1 MAGGSKPLSPVT
13 LAMTQTDPG
22 LPPPLPERLKVNLR
36 TFRSRMRR
44 TKLTEHFAIAL
55 AAILVSYLAVAALDR
70 FFDTSAIVRTALFFA
85 SLALAA
91 VVVPRALR
99 RWYFKH
105 SDLRQVA
112 REVSLR
118 DEATGDRLLGVFELS
133 RDVDEFR
140 RSPELVRA
148 AIAQGDRDL
157 GDRDLGG
164 ALPPSHHRRALGMLA
179 IPAALALTFAATL
192 PAVAGNAFQR
202 WAMPF
207 AGIERYTF
215 ARLDGLEKQW
225 VVAIQEDQSVALSLA
240 EETRTRPSAAELRY
254 SGGTLTAPLE
264 NGGYSLALPPLAS
277 DETALLVVGDVRESI
292 ELAPRE
298 RPEIVA
304 ADARVTLPAY
314 LEIEAPLERDVRGG
328 SLRLVDGARVDL
340 VLGMSRVIARA
351 TARCAAIDA
360 AIDAAWEASNDVAVT
375 AEVENDTIR
384 ITQVAPPSID
394 EALGASLGVDWV
406 DEIGLEGHSEFEL
419 NLRTRVDEAPV
430 VALSGAPAESVLLE
444 SVPLTFDVLSTDDF
458 GVRRTGLEWR
468 EVGRFGRVSEEVLG
482 SKVIDAGAPD
492 ADTLQSFA
500 TFRPSDYDLRSGV
513 YELRGW
519 AEDAL
524 PGREPSYSTPIRVR
538 VMTPSEHMEWITA
551 SYDRWIQRATEVRDR
566 EMELLAEN
574 KAIHALTNRELD
586 APETRTR
593 IENQARA
600 ERGNRARL
608 QGLAAQGEK
617 LLSEATRNPE
627 FGSNALND
635 MAEANAK
642 LKEIADQRMDSVA
655 KLLQS
660 AARSERSSDGEPPAK
675 PATGTNPSGGEA
687 MAKAPS
693 SGAESSEG
701 GESSESG
708 DPKFASADPPP
719 SEGGSKSESPKMI
732 GENRNPSQGSGEP
745 SPKTVESEEDEI
757 PPTPMIMD
765 GESAI
770 AGATDEAQAAKQE
783 TEDEA
788 GPPPPPPSLGL
799 VETTLGPVAGGDEDD
814 SGEESDRPRAP
825 EPEEPPSKT
834 KEEIARAIAEQEA
847 LLAAFNEVAGEME
860 DVLASL
866 QNSTFV
872 KRLKAASRAHSE
884 SADDLDVSVSA
895 GFGSTVATS
904 EDAVIAANTS
914 VAERRD
920 VEVPKLTDLHGD
932 LDAYFDR
939 LERRSSSDAPKFE
952 RVIEQWNELR
962 PTLLADTL
970 VEEAEGGRPGDARAS
985 ADFLSDTFDRWGE
998 ELVGPG

>member
-1 MAGGSKPLSPVT
+1 
-13 LAMTQTDPG
+13 MTQSDPG
-22 LPPPLPERLKVNLR
+22 PPPPLPERLKSNLR
-36 TFRSRMRR
+36 SFRSRMRR
-44 TKLTEHFAIAL
+44 TKLTEHFAVAL
-55 AAILVSYLAVAALDR
+55 CAILVSYLAVATLDR
-70 FFDTSAIVRTALFFA
+70 FFETSAFVRAALFIA
-85 SLALAA
+85 SIAFSV

-105 SDLRQVA
+105 RDLRQVA

-133 RDVDEFR
+133 SDAQEFR

-157 GDRDLGG
+157 GDRDLGP
-164 ALPPSHHRRALGMLA
+164 ALPPSRHRRALGMLA
-179 IPAALALTFAATL
+179 IPAAVAATFAATL

-207 AGIERYTF
+207 SNIERYTF
-215 ARLDGLEKQW
+215 ARLDGLEKEW
-225 VVAIQEDQSVALSLA
+225 VVAIQEDQSVALELA
-240 EETRTRPSAAELRY
+240 ESTRTRPGTAELRY
-254 SGGTLTAPLE
+254 SGGTLTAALD
-264 NGGYSLALPPLAS
+264 GDGYSLAIPPLAN

-298 RPEIVA
+298 RPEVVA
-304 ADARVTLPAY
+304 ANASVTLPKY
-314 LEIEAPLERDVRGG
+314 LEIENALDRDVRGG
-328 SLRLVDGARVDL
+328 SLSLVEGAEVELALELSRDL
-340 VLGMSRVIARA
+340 ASASARFGAIGTESA
-351 TARCAAIDA
+351 TESEVAVDA
-360 AIDAAWEASNDVAVT
+360 AIDGDAVQIAT
-375 AEVENDTIR
+375 
-384 ITQVAPPSID
+384 VAPPSLD
-394 EALGASLGVDWV
+394 DALGATVRVEWV
-406 DEIGLEGHSEFEL
+406 DEIGLAGHSEFEL
-419 NLRTRVDEAPV
+419 SLRTRIDEAPV

-444 SVPLTFDVLSTDDF
+444 SVPLTFDVLSSDDF

-468 EVGRFGRVSEEVLG
+468 AVGRFGRVSEEVLG
-482 SKVIDAGAPD
+482 SKVIDAGEPD
-492 ADTLQSFA
+492 ADSLQSFA
-500 TFRPSDYDLRSGV
+500 TFRPTDFDLSSGT
-513 YELRGW
+513 YEIRGW
-519 AEDAL
+519 AEDSL

-538 VMTPSEHMEWITA
+538 VMTPSEHMEYVTA
-551 SYDRWIQRATEVRDR
+551 SYDRWIQRTIEVRDR

-574 KAIHALTNRELD
+574 KALHALSNQELD

-608 QGLAAQGEK
+608 QGLSAQGEK
-617 LLSEATRNPE
+617 ILAEATRNPE
-627 FGSNALND
+627 FGSNALDD

-660 AARSERSSDGEPPAK
+660 AARSERSTDGEPPAN

-693 SGAESSEG
+693 SGSSSSEG
-701 GESSESG
+701 SEPSDESN
-708 DPKFASADPPP
+708 PKMASADPPP
-719 SEGGSKSESPKMI
+719 SEGGAKSKSPKMI
-732 GENRNPSQGSGEP
+732 GENRSPSTGSGQP
-745 SPKTVESEEDEI
+745 SPEAEESEENEI

-765 GESAI
+765 GESSI
-770 AGATDEAQAAKQE
+770 AGAEAEGAE
-783 TEDEA
+783 TEAPEEG

-799 VETTLGPVAGGDEDD
+799 VETTLGPVAGGDEDE

-834 KEEIARAIAEQEA
+834 KEEIAKAIAEQEA
-847 LLAAFNEVAGEME
+847 LLVAFNEVAGEIE

-866 QNSTFV
+866 ENSTFV

-884 SADDLDVSVSA
+884 SADDLDVSVAA
-895 GFGSTVATS
+895 GFGSAVAAS
-904 EDAVIAANTS
+904 EDEVIAANTS
-914 VAERRD
+914 VSERRD
-920 VEVPKLTDLHGD
+920 IEVPKLTDLHGD

-962 PTLLADTL
+962 PTMLADSL
-970 VEEAEGGRPGDARAS
+970 VDEAEGGRPGDARES